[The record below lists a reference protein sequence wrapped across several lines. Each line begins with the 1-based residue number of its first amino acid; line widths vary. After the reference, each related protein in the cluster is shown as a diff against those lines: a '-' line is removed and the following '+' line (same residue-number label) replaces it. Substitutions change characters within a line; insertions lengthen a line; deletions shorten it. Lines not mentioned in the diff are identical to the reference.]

1 MGCYGKATTLFP
13 YGSLILALIVPGGPT
28 TIVAWAGK
36 DASKFFNDIHK
47 GVKIDSYLRP
57 EAWEVELDMFIHFHG
72 AWWIMMVHAFGGSIF
87 DSFWRSGS
95 DHRLMSW
102 LVYFMCAFRGTES
115 EHLLDADTGHWRQRS
130 IHGLI
135 HGFHHQS
142 SNRKPLQSHHL
153 PPTTVGIPTPFG
165 GFLIVLSFLTHV
177 FLE

>member
-1 MGCYGKATTLFP
+1 MGCYGKATTLCP
-13 YGSLILALIVPGGPT
+13 YGSHIGAHRSRWPNDHCGMGREGCFEVFQRHPQGREDRFLLATWGMRGL
-28 TIVAWAGK
+28 TI
-36 DASKFFNDIHK
+36 
-47 GVKIDSYLRP
+47 
-57 EAWEVELDMFIHFHG
+57 DMFIHFHG
-72 AWWIMMVHAFGGSIF
+72 AWWIMMVHASGGSIF

-102 LVYFMCAFRGTES
+102 LVYFICAFRGTES
-115 EHLLDADTGHWRQRS
+115 EHLLDGDTGHWRQRS

-153 PPTTVGIPTPFG
+153 PPSTVGIPTPCG

-177 FLE
+177 FL